1 MIRKLR
7 IKLILVSMCSLMAV
21 LGLILGGINFL
32 YYREVVPDSD
42 DTLEFL
48 MENGGTFPKQE
59 WEKGG
64 FFAGTA
70 L

>member
-32 YYREVVPDSD
+32 YYREVVSDSD

-48 MENGGTFPKQE
+48 MENG
-59 WEKGG
+59 
-64 FFAGTA
+64 
-70 L
+70 

>member
-32 YYREVVPDSD
+32 YYREVVSDSD
-42 DTLEFL
+42 DTLEL
-48 MENGGTFPKQE
+48 GLSSKVC
-59 WEKGG
+59 K
-64 FFAGTA
+64 FFFTPLSAA
-70 L
+70 